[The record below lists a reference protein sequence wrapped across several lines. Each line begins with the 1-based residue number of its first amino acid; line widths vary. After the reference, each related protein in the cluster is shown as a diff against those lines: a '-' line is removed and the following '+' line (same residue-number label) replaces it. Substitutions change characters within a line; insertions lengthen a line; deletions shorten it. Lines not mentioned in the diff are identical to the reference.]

1 MPKLLEMKSP
11 RRPRGE
17 SVLSLIFGVPSL
29 AIAAGAVTLLVS
41 YMIDHP
47 VGPAEF
53 QEVVHVGVRGATGA
67 EQSAISLASARSI
80 PYILPSMHLLGM
92 LGVGM
97 GLGCLG
103 MLLGRRR
110 RHRGMTTCTVGAI
123 ACTLAL
129 ALAWILYARA
139 AVG

>member
-1 MPKLLEMKSP
+1 MPKLLEMK
-11 RRPRGE
+11 RTARPRGE
-17 SVLSLIFGVPSL
+17 SVLSLIFGVPSV

-47 VGPAEF
+47 IGPAEF
-53 QEVVHVGVRGATGA
+53 QEVVQVRVGAATGA
-67 EQSAISLASARSI
+67 GPSAIGLASARSV
-80 PYILPSMHLLGM
+80 PYTLPSMHLLGM

-103 MLLGRRR
+103 MLLGRHR
-110 RHRGMTTCTVGAI
+110 RHRGMTTCAVGAI